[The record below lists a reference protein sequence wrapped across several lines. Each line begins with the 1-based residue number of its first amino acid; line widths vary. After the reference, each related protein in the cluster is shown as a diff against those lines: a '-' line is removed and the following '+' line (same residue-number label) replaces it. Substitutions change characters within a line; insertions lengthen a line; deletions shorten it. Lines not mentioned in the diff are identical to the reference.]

1 MANALTSQAADLQ
14 ANVIHQF
21 LHGYSEGHR
30 LIEGS
35 LTLPNDIA
43 RLMLRMSDL
52 SGSSVV
58 KGFDQY
64 VTGYPLDS
72 INAYALAMTWY
83 APEMPRPGC
92 VWTHTLAL
100 PVQATATIPYLTS
113 LIHLF
118 KRPKGS
124 SIKGK
129 YGSALTFDVGPR
141 TPQSRLHSE
150 IRSTLGP
157 ILSAYYGLSRYSPIV
172 LAARDSDEFTDA
184 ILALWSQQWPSLRRQ
199 FAFCTGSLSAR
210 SLPDRAFDI
219 QCVPL
224 TLAKDVAREVAPDN
238 PAEAVVVV
246 SGRENIISEDLSSAI
261 DDALIPDGGPFRHF
275 LWTVADTTSNRA
287 DFASYVKLFDAFNA
301 QTDAL
306 TLVELI
312 ADIFPQPSAGNSL
325 KAQLFESRETGSLSH
340 DARHSILRALATTDK
355 YRSFDSA
362 FLRDGLIAKLFTAS
376 PESTRRLVSDLF
388 RSSLNPLGDEILSK
402 LVRAMDADDAR
413 QVISA
418 QPQLLPAIF
427 RANPDLAASPQ
438 LWSLAGDRKR
448 ELLDSLVAQ
457 EICPELV
464 SRIVFALLDSGS
476 DGFIRRAIERWGR
489 DAVFAALDWI
499 ENHQGQMSETSRGTL
514 TFNVPDVMSW
524 VESGTRSVPGLV
536 AAAHVVAPYPYQIA
550 KHDSTVWL
558 PALKALQESGNQLEA
573 TYIQTLLLAL
583 GLCSAPPA
591 PLDLIAE
598 CFETIHE
605 KAELEQLRDD
615 AWVILQPLVPE
626 LHWWNNWDKCERM
639 RRGLLLSFMQHSWP
653 PWELKERIKNRKIL
667 RELLNSAHNVN
678 GDHYFRSIHA

>member
-1 MANALTSQAADLQ
+1 MANALTSGAADLQ
-14 ANVIHQF
+14 INAIHQF
-21 LHGYSEGHR
+21 LHGYSDGHR

-35 LTLPNDIA
+35 LKVPNDIA

-64 VTGYPLDS
+64 ITGYPLDS

-100 PVQATATIPYLTS
+100 PARAMATIPCLTS

-129 YGSALTFDVGPR
+129 YADTLTLNVSPR
-141 TPQSRLHSE
+141 TPQSTLHSE
-150 IRSTLGP
+150 IKNTLGP

-184 ILALWSQQWPSLRRQ
+184 ILALWSQQWPSLRQR

-210 SLPDRAFDI
+210 TLPDRAFDI
-219 QCVPL
+219 QCAPPA
-224 TLAKDVAREVAPDN
+224 LAKDVAREVAPDTL
-238 PAEAVVVV
+238 PAPVVV
-246 SGRENIISEDLSSAI
+246 SDRESFFSEDLLSAV

-275 LWTVADTTSNRA
+275 LWTVADMTSTRA
-287 DFASYVKLFDAFNA
+287 DFVSYVKLFDAFNGH
-301 QTDAL
+301 TDAL

-312 ADIFPQPSAGNSL
+312 AEIFPEPTAGTSL
-325 KAQLFESRETGSLSH
+325 KAQLLESCQTGYFSG
-340 DARHSILRALATTDK
+340 DAQRGILRALATTGK
-355 YRSFDSA
+355 YGSFDSA
-362 FLRDGLIAKLFTAS
+362 LLKDELVARLFKAS
-376 PESTRRLVSDLF
+376 PQLTRHLVSELF
-388 RSSLNPLGDEILSK
+388 RSNLNPLGDEILTK
-402 LVRAMDADDAR
+402 LVRAMDADHAR
-413 QVISA
+413 QVVSE

-457 EICPELV
+457 EIRPELV

-489 DAVFAALDWI
+489 DAVFAALDWT
-499 ENHQGQMSETSRGTL
+499 ENHQGRMSETSRGTL

-558 PALKALQESGNQLEA
+558 PALKGLQESGNQLEA
-573 TYIQTLLLAL
+573 TYIRTLLLAL
-583 GLCSAPPA
+583 ALCNAPPA
-591 PLDLIAE
+591 PLDLIGEA
-598 CFETIHE
+598 FEIIHE

-615 AWVILQPLVPE
+615 AWLILQPLVPE

-639 RRGLLLSFMQHSWP
+639 RRGLLLSFIQHSWP
-653 PWELKERIKNRKIL
+653 AWELKERVKNRKLLHEIL
-667 RELLNSAHNVN
+667 DGVHKVN
-678 GDHYFRSIHA
+678 GEYYFRSILA